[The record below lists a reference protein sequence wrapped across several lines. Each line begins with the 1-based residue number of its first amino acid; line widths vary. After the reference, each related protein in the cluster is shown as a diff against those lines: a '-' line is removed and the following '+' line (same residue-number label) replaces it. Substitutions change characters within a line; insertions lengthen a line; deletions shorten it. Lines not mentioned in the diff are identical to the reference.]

1 MRTHARHPGPE
12 RVRAPLPLPN
22 GRIYALTRGRGR
34 LPFGRR
40 PGSKFKVTQVPAG
53 GVRAVE
59 GHEDRRPRRRCTPP
73 VRDEAYRASVADRLA
88 RDPDRLETLEPVLVD
103 IRLVG
108 PPIALPPVAGAR
120 GVGIVGVARVEAAE
134 LVEAV
139 PEALVATMKLVSA
152 MECLPAVPSQAWYR
166 NGRDCQDDQ
175 RQDDPADHW
184 TPPRGRILATLSQMV
199 AHDCSQL
206 ARVGASLLNLS
217 PLSLIA

>member
-108 PPIALPPVAGAR
+108 PPIACPPSRAR
-120 GVGIVGVARVEAAE
+120 LGTGTAAT
-134 LVEAV
+134 AK
-139 PEALVATMKLVSA
+139 TTSA
-152 MECLPAVPSQAWYR
+152 KMILRITGRLPASAFLLHFLR
-166 NGRDCQDDQ
+166 SS
-175 RQDDPADHW
+175 
-184 TPPRGRILATLSQMV
+184 LMTLVNSR
-199 AHDCSQL
+199 A
-206 ARVGASLLNLS
+206 
-217 PLSLIA
+217 